1 MGADK
6 ADVIKHLEMLQGV
19 INRMAANSF
28 VVKGWS
34 VTLAAALAA
43 LGAQSANQWFVAF
56 GLIPVIAFWGL
67 DAYYL
72 EKERSFR
79 KLYDAVRKPF
89 ADPAAQP
96 VPLFSMN
103 IGPYEGGFHAWWK
116 TLWST
121 SVAWVHGVI
130 AVVLIIVLA
139 LVVIY

>member
-43 LGAQSANQWFVAF
+43 FGAQSANQWFVAF
-56 GLIPVIAFWGL
+56 GLIPVAAFWGL

-72 EKERSFR
+72 
-79 KLYDAVRKPF
+79 
-89 ADPAAQP
+89 
-96 VPLFSMN
+96 PLM
-103 IGPYEGGFHAWWK
+103 HASSP
-116 TLWST
+116 TPTACST
-121 SVAWVHGVI
+121 ANRCWP
-130 AVVLIIVLA
+130 
-139 LVVIY
+139 